1 MSFSISLS
9 GLNAASSDLS
19 VTSNNIA
26 NVGTTGF
33 KGSRAE
39 FADIFAA
46 SALGSTSKA
55 IGSGVVLTN
64 VSQQFTQG
72 NLDFT
77 ENTLDLAV
85 TGEGF
90 YVMREQGTNDLS
102 YTRAGA
108 FNVNQN
114 GVIANSAS
122 QVLQVFPVDING
134 VVTTTSLSGTIPL
147 QVPNSVGTPQGTT
160 QVDINLSFPSDL
172 PAALSTAAI
181 DAEFNASYGGG
192 DVNGRALATV
202 APNPNNYHS
211 STSATVF
218 DSQGNS
224 HILSMYFVMN
234 DDLNNTW
241 QTRATMDGFP
251 MPNSLGPGVAT
262 PDIAEEYTGT
272 NAVAA
277 TDYTIPNNMSFN
289 VAVDGN
295 PPQLINLNAAYTS
308 QAELLNATVGVEGY
322 DGINAQLVGATA
334 TIVAGNLVIT
344 SNTPGASSDISL
356 SNITLNGT
364 AVDIVTGT
372 TTIAGA
378 AATNPNFTPTWDA
391 ALDFD
396 GAGVLQAATSTNG
409 GNIQFATFDPLNGSN
424 PIGSPNATFN
434 IDFTNQGNTITQEA
448 QGSFSVQSLN
458 QDGFATGR
466 LSGLEIDDEGL
477 VRASFTN
484 GQTTALGKIALAR
497 FDNPQGLNQIG
508 NTSWVETV
516 SSGQAVSGEAG
527 TGNFGLIQAGALET
541 SNVDL
546 TAQLVKLITA
556 QRNFQAN
563 SKAIETANTITQ
575 TIINIR

>member
-1 MSFSISLS
+1 
-9 GLNAASSDLS
+9 
-19 VTSNNIA
+19 
-26 NVGTTGF
+26 
-33 KGSRAE
+33 
-39 FADIFAA
+39 
-46 SALGSTSKA
+46 
-55 IGSGVVLTN
+55 
-64 VSQQFTQG
+64 
-72 NLDFT
+72 
-77 ENTLDLAV
+77 
-85 TGEGF
+85 
-90 YVMREQGTNDLS
+90 MREAGTNDLI

-108 FNVNQN
+108 FNVNES

-122 QVLQVFPVDING
+122 QVLQVFPVDAAG

-147 QVPNSVGTPQGTT
+147 QVPNTVGTPQGTT

-172 PAALSTAAI
+172 PAALSTAAL
-181 DAEFNASYGGG
+181 DAEFNAAYGGG
-192 DVNGRALATV
+192 DVNGRALAQVT
-202 APNPNNYHS
+202 PNANNYHT

-224 HILSMYFVMN
+224 HILTMYFVMN
-234 DDLNNTW
+234 NDLNNTW
-241 QTRATMDGFP
+241 QTRATMDGYP
-251 MPNSLGPGVAT
+251 MPNSLAIGVPT
-262 PDIAEEYTGT
+262 PAIAEVYTST
-272 NAVAA
+272 NAVPAA
-277 TDYTIPNNMSFN
+277 GSLDMSTENVSFT
-289 VAVDGN
+289 VAVDGGVAQTITLDQN
-295 PPQLINLNAAYTS
+295 YLTQAA
-308 QAELLNATVGVEGY
+308 LLTGGGF
-322 DGINAQLVGATA
+322 GINDQLVGATA
-334 TIVAGNLVIT
+334 SIVGGNLVIT
-344 SNTPGASSDISL
+344 SNTAGATSDIVVAGVNL
-356 SNITLNGT
+356 DADGNTTNFATDFI
-364 AVDIVTGT
+364 TGT
-372 TTIAGA
+372 TTTAGA
-378 AATNPNFTPTWDA
+378 ALTNPNFSATWNG

-396 GAGVLQAATSTNG
+396 GAGVLQTATSTDG
-409 GNIQFATFDPLNGSN
+409 GNIQFVTFDPLNGAN
-424 PIGSPNATFN
+424 PIGSPNASFN
-434 IDFTNQGNTITQEA
+434 IDFTNEGNTITQEA

-497 FDNPQGLNQIG
+497 FDNPQGLNLIG

>member
-90 YVMREQGTNDLS
+90 YVMRETGTNDLS

-122 QVLQVFPVDING
+122 QVLQVFPVDAAGI
-134 VVTTTSLSGTIPL
+134 VTTTSLSGTIPL

-172 PAALSTAAI
+172 PAALSTAAL
-181 DAEFNASYGGG
+181 DAEFNAAYGGG
-192 DVNGRALATV
+192 DVNGRALTTV

-251 MPNSLGPGVAT
+251 MPNSIGPGVPT
-262 PDIAEEYTGT
+262 LDIAEEYTGAT
-272 NAVAA
+272 AVTFPVDFTA
-277 TDYTIPNNMSFN
+277 PNTLSFDI
-289 VAVDGN
+289 AVDGGAAQN
-295 PPQLINLNAAYTS
+295 INLNAGPYAN
-308 QAELLNATVGVEGY
+308 AAALDAAINGILVNATA
-322 DGINAQLVGATA
+322 DSTS
-334 TIVAGNLVIT
+334 GNLVIT
-344 SNTPGASSDISL
+344 SDTPGAASDLIIRSEERR
-356 SNITLNGT
+356 
-364 AVDIVTGT
+364 V
-372 TTIAGA
+372 
-378 AATNPNFTPTWDA
+378 
-391 ALDFD
+391 
-396 GAGVLQAATSTNG
+396 
-409 GNIQFATFDPLNGSN
+409 
-424 PIGSPNATFN
+424 
-434 IDFTNQGNTITQEA
+434 
-448 QGSFSVQSLN
+448 
-458 QDGFATGR
+458 
-466 LSGLEIDDEGL
+466 
-477 VRASFTN
+477 
-484 GQTTALGKIALAR
+484 GKECR
-497 FDNPQGLNQIG
+497 
-508 NTSWVETV
+508 SRW
-516 SSGQAVSGEAG
+516 S
-527 TGNFGLIQAGALET
+527 
-541 SNVDL
+541 
-546 TAQLVKLITA
+546 
-556 QRNFQAN
+556 RYH
-563 SKAIETANTITQ
+563 
-575 TIINIR
+575 

>member
-46 SALGSTSKA
+46 SSLGSTSKA
-55 IGSGVVLTN
+55 IGDGVVLSN

-72 NLDFT
+72 NLEFT
-77 ENTLDLAV
+77 ENTLDLAI

-90 YVMREQGTNDLS
+90 YVMREQGTNDLI

-114 GVIANSAS
+114 GIIANSAS
-122 QVLQVFPVDING
+122 QVLQVFPVDVNG
-134 VVTTTSLSGTIPL
+134 IVTTTSLSGTIPL
-147 QVPNSVGTPQGTT
+147 QVPNTVGTPQGTT

-172 PAALSTAAI
+172 PAALSTAAL
-181 DAEFNASYGGG
+181 DAEFDAAYGGG
-192 DVNGRALATV
+192 DATGHAISTV
-202 APNPNNYHS
+202 APNPNNYHT

-224 HILSMYFVMN
+224 HILTMYFVMN
-234 DDLNNTW
+234 NDLNNTW
-241 QTRATMDGFP
+241 EARATMDGYP
-251 MPNSLGPGVAT
+251 MPNSIGPGVPT

-272 NAVAA
+272 TALPAFPI
-277 TDYTIPNNMSFN
+277 DYTAPNTLAFDI
-289 VAVDGN
+289 AVDGGAVQSITLN
-295 PPQLINLNAAYTS
+295 GGPYANSAALDPVISGLIAG
-308 QAELLNATVGVEGY
+308 ATVDTTSGS
-322 DGINAQLVGATA
+322 
-334 TIVAGNLVIT
+334 LVIT
-344 SNTPGASSDISL
+344 SDTPGAASDIVI
-356 SNITLNGT
+356 SNVVASGA

-372 TTIAGA
+372 TTVAGA
-378 AATNPNFTPTWDA
+378 AATNPLFTPAWAA

-396 GAGVLQAATSTNG
+396 GAGVLQIATSTNG
-409 GNIQFATFDPLNGSN
+409 GNIQFAPFDPQNGAN

-448 QGSFSVQSLN
+448 QGSFSVQSLS

>member
-46 SALGSTSKA
+46 SPLGSTSKA
-55 IGSGVVLTN
+55 IGSGVVLSN
-64 VSQQFTQG
+64 VSQQFNQG

-77 ENTLDLAV
+77 ENTLDLAIA
-85 TGEGF
+85 GEGF
-90 YVMREQGTNDLS
+90 YVMREQGSNDLI

-122 QVLQVFPVDING
+122 QVLQVFPVDAAGN
-134 VVTTTSLSGTIPL
+134 VTTTSLSGTVPL
-147 QVPNSVGTPQGTT
+147 QVPNTVGTPQGTT
-160 QVDINLSFPSDL
+160 QVDINVNFPSDL
-172 PAALSTAAI
+172 TQMTTTAL
-181 DAEFNASYGGG
+181 DAELNAAYGGG
-192 DVNGRALATV
+192 DAAGRALAQV
-202 APNPNNYHS
+202 SPNPNNYHQ

-224 HILSMYFVMN
+224 HILTMYFIMT
-234 DDLNNTW
+234 DDINNSW
-241 QTRATMDGFP
+241 QVRSTMDGYP
-251 MPNSLGPGVAT
+251 MPNSIAPGV
-262 PDIAEEYTGT
+262 PVAEEYTST
-272 NAVAA
+272 NLVPAA
-277 TDYTIPNNMSFN
+277 GSLDMSVENVSFT
-289 VAVDGN
+289 VAVDGGA
-295 PPQLINLNAAYTS
+295 PQTITLDQNYATQAA
-308 QAELLNATVGVEGY
+308 LLTGGGF
-322 DGINAQLVGATA
+322 GINDQLVGATA
-334 TIVAGNLVIT
+334 SINGAGQLVIT
-344 SNTPGASSDISL
+344 SNTTGVGSDIVVGAVNLDDDGNTTSFATDFITGIVTTVGASP
-356 SNITLNGT
+356 NF
-364 AVDIVTGT
+364 
-372 TTIAGA
+372 
-378 AATNPNFTPTWDA
+378 AATWNGV
-391 ALDFD
+391 LDFD
-396 GAGVLQAATSTNG
+396 GSGTLQLATSTNG
-409 GNIQFATFDPLNGSN
+409 GNIPFVPFDPLNGAN

-448 QGSFSVQSLN
+448 QGSFSVQSLT

>member
-55 IGSGVVLTN
+55 IGSGVLLSN
-64 VSQQFTQG
+64 VSQQFNQG

-77 ENTLDLAV
+77 ENTLDLAIA
-85 TGEGF
+85 GEGF
-90 YVMREQGTNDLS
+90 YVMREQGSNDLI

-108 FNVNQN
+108 FNVNEN

-122 QVLQVFPVDING
+122 QVLQVFPVDANG
-134 VVTTTSLSGTIPL
+134 QVTTTSLSGTVPL
-147 QVPNSVGTPQGTT
+147 QVPNTVGTPQGTT
-160 QVDINLSFPSDL
+160 QVDINLNFPSDL
-172 PAALSTAAI
+172 TQMTTVAL
-181 DAEFNASYGGG
+181 DAEFNAAYGGG
-192 DVNGRALATV
+192 DAAGRALAQV
-202 APNPNNYHS
+202 APNPSNYHQ

-224 HILSMYFVMN
+224 HILTMYFVMT
-234 DDLNNTW
+234 DDINNTW
-241 QTRATMDGFP
+241 QVRSTMDGYP
-251 MPNSLGPGVAT
+251 MPNSLGPGVPT

-272 NAVAA
+272 NP
-277 TDYTIPNNMSFN
+277 TGSLDYSGANTLTFD
-289 VAVDGN
+289 VAVDGGV
-295 PPQLINLNAAYTS
+295 PQTITLDQAYAS
-308 QAELLNATVGVEGY
+308 QAAVLTGGGF
-322 DGINAQLVGATA
+322 GINDQLVGATA
-334 TIVAGNLVIT
+334 SFNGLNQLVIT
-344 SNTPGASSDISL
+344 SNTPGATSDIVV
-356 SNITLNGT
+356 SNVIPSGT
-364 AVDIVTGT
+364 AVDIATGT

-378 AATNPNFTPTWDA
+378 AATNPNFTATWDG

-396 GAGVLQAATSTNG
+396 GSGILQPLTSTDG
-409 GNIQFATFDPLNGSN
+409 GNIQFVPFDPANGAN
-424 PIGSPNATFN
+424 PIGSPSATFN
-434 IDFTNQGNTITQEA
+434 IDFTNEGNTITQEA
-448 QGSFSVQSLN
+448 QGSFSVQSLT

>member
-122 QVLQVFPVDING
+122 QVLQVFPVDAAGI
-134 VVTTTSLSGTIPL
+134 VTTTSLSGTIPL

-172 PAALSTAAI
+172 PAALSTAAL
-181 DAEFNASYGGG
+181 DAEFNAAYGGG

-251 MPNSLGPGVAT
+251 MPNSIGPGVPT

-272 NAVAA
+272 TAVTFPVDFTA
-277 TDYTIPNNMSFN
+277 PNTLSFD
-289 VAVDGN
+289 VSVDGTAAQN
-295 PPQLINLNAAYTS
+295 INLNAGPYAN
-308 QAELLNATVGVEGY
+308 AAALDAAINGILVNATA
-322 DGINAQLVGATA
+322 DSTS
-334 TIVAGNLVIT
+334 GNLVIT
-344 SNTPGASSDISL
+344 SDTPGAASDLIIANVIAS
-356 SNITLNGT
+356 GT

-378 AATNPNFTPTWDA
+378 AATNPNFAATWNG

-409 GNIQFATFDPLNGSN
+409 GNVQFATFDPLNGAN

>member
-1 MSFSISLS
+1 MSFNISLS

-46 SALGSTSKA
+46 SPLGSTSNA
-55 IGSGVVLTN
+55 MGDGVVLAN
-64 VSQQFTQG
+64 VSQQFNQG
-72 NLDFT
+72 NLEFT
-77 ENTLDLAV
+77 ENTLDLAI

-90 YVMREQGTNDLS
+90 YVMREQGTNDLI

-108 FNVNQN
+108 FNVDQN
-114 GVIANSAS
+114 GIIANSAS
-122 QVLQVFPVDING
+122 QVLQVFPVDAAG
-134 VVTTTSLSGTIPL
+134 TVTTTSLSGTIPL
-147 QVPNSVGTPQGTT
+147 QVPNTVGTPQGTT
-160 QVDINLSFPSDL
+160 QVDINLNFPSDL

-181 DAEFNASYGGG
+181 DAEFNAAYGGG

-202 APNPNNYHS
+202 TPNTNNYHQ

-224 HILSMYFVMN
+224 HILTMYFVMN
-234 DDLNNTW
+234 NDLNNTW
-241 QTRATMDGFP
+241 QTRATMDGYP
-251 MPNSLGPGVAT
+251 IPNSLGPGIPTPEIQGFNTQSPTEFDYSVT
-262 PDIAEEYTGT
+262 PDSFTIDGTDNIVLNIDYTDAPTLAAAIQTQVTAQSGNYTVTESGGAITITRNAGTAAVAITLADGVVNGFVNTTGT
-272 NAVAA
+272 A
-277 TDYTIPNNMSFN
+277 
-289 VAVDGN
+289 
-295 PPQLINLNAAYTS
+295 
-308 QAELLNATVGVEGY
+308 GV
-322 DGINAQLVGATA
+322 
-334 TIVAGNLVIT
+334 
-344 SNTPGASSDISL
+344 
-356 SNITLNGT
+356 
-364 AVDIVTGT
+364 
-372 TTIAGA
+372 
-378 AATNPNFTPTWDA
+378 AATNPNFTATWDG

-396 GAGVLQAATSTNG
+396 GAGILQTATSTDG
-409 GNIQFATFDPLNGSN
+409 GNIQFMPFDPLNGAN

-434 IDFTNQGNTITQEA
+434 IDFTNEGNTITQEA
-448 QGSFSVQSLN
+448 QGSFSVQSLS

-484 GQTTALGKIALAR
+484 GQTTALGKVALAR

-516 SSGQAVSGEAG
+516 ESGAATAGEAG

-546 TAQLVKLITA
+546 TQQLVKLITA

>member
-122 QVLQVFPVDING
+122 QVLQVFPVDVNG

-147 QVPNSVGTPQGTT
+147 QVPNTVGTPQGTT

-181 DAEFNASYGGG
+181 DAEFAAAYGGG
-192 DVNGRALATV
+192 DVNGRALNQV
-202 APNPNNYHS
+202 APNVNNYHT

-224 HILSMYFVMN
+224 HILTMYFVMN
-234 DDLNNTW
+234 DDLINTW
-241 QTRATMDGFP
+241 KTRATMDGFP
-251 MPNSLGPGVAT
+251 MPNTIGPGVPT
-262 PDIAEEYTGT
+262 PDIAEEYTG
-272 NAVAA
+272 A
-277 TDYTIPNNMSFN
+277 TAITFPVDFTAPDTLSFD
-289 VAVDGN
+289 VAVDGAAAQN
-295 PPQLINLNAAYTS
+295 INLNAGPYAN
-308 QAELLNATVGVEGY
+308 AAALDAAINGILVNATA
-322 DGINAQLVGATA
+322 DSTS
-334 TIVAGNLVIT
+334 GNLVIT
-344 SNTPGASSDISL
+344 SNTPGAASDLIIS
-356 SNITLNGT
+356 NVITSGA

-378 AATNPNFTPTWDA
+378 AATNPNFAATWNG

-396 GAGVLQAATSTNG
+396 GAGVLQLGTSTNG
-409 GNIQFATFDPLNGSN
+409 GNIQFATFDPLNGAN
-424 PIGSPNATFN
+424 NIGSPNATFN

>member
-46 SALGSTSKA
+46 SSLGSTSKA
-55 IGSGVVLTN
+55 IGDGVVLAN

-72 NLDFT
+72 NLEFT
-77 ENTLDLAV
+77 ENTLDLAI

-90 YVMREQGTNDLS
+90 YVMREQGTNDLI

-114 GVIANSAS
+114 GIIANSAA
-122 QVLQVFPVDING
+122 QVLQVFPVDAVGN
-134 VVTTTSLSGTIPL
+134 VTTTSLSGTVPL
-147 QVPNSVGTPQGTT
+147 QVPNTVGTPQGTT
-160 QVDINLSFPSDL
+160 QVDINLSFPSDI
-172 PAALSTAAI
+172 PVALSTAAI
-181 DAEFNASYGGG
+181 DAEFSLAYGGG
-192 DVNGRALATV
+192 DVNGRALAQV
-202 APNPNNYHS
+202 APNPNNYHT

-224 HILSMYFVMN
+224 HILTMYFVMN
-234 DDLNNTW
+234 DDLQNTW
-241 QTRATMDGFP
+241 QVRSTMDGYP
-251 MPNSLGPGVAT
+251 MPNTIGPGVPT
-262 PDIAEEYTGT
+262 PDIAEVYTGT
-272 NAVAA
+272 AA
-277 TDYTIPNNMSFN
+277 IAFPVDYSAPNTLSFD
-289 VAVDGN
+289 VTVDGVAPAIPVVLN
-295 PPQLINLNAAYTS
+295 APYLNAA
-308 QAELLNATVGVEGY
+308 ALDAA
-322 DGINAQLVGATA
+322 INAALGAAATA
-334 TIVAGNLVIT
+334 DSTSGNLVIT
-344 SNTPGASSDISL
+344 SNTPGATSDIAI
-356 SNITLNGT
+356 SNIIASGT

-378 AATNPNFTPTWDA
+378 AATNPLFTPTWNA

-409 GNIQFATFDPLNGSN
+409 GNVQYAPFNPLNGAN
-424 PIGSPNATFN
+424 PIGSPNTTFN